1 MANQYTTPPSLKFF
15 KLDPDVK
22 LPRLATEGSACFDL
36 QYFPMKRDFV
46 TGYDGNNAPV
56 NRTINKNGEFSLM
69 TGDRLLVPVG
79 YIMDIPSGFSV
90 RFHARSGL
98 SLKNGIVLAN
108 QEAVIDEDYVE
119 ELFIM
124 LTNVST
130 VGHLIKPGDRLAQA
144 ELIRTQKCTLDAT
157 EIKPETKTSRTGG
170 YGSTGRA

>member
-1 MANQYTTPPSLKFF
+1 MANQYTKPPILKFF

-69 TGDRLLVPVG
+69 PGDRLLVPVG
-79 YIMDIPSGFSV
+79 YILDIPTGFSV
-90 RFHARSGL
+90 RFHPRSGL

-108 QEAVIDEDYVE
+108 QEAVIDEDYVD

-130 VGHLIKPGDRLAQA
+130 VGHLVKPSDRLAQA
-144 ELIRTQKCTLDAT
+144 EMIRTQLYEITET
-157 EIKPETKTSRTGG
+157 EIQPLKKTSRIGG
-170 YGSTGRA
+170 YGSTGRN